1 MRRFWWTL
9 GFLFVGVAVLICLIP
24 GHDIPGALEMNDK
37 ASHLMGHGLLAL
49 YFTGLLPRQRWWKIF
64 LLLLVMGVV
73 IELAQYHMHV
83 GRQGDARDV
92 LANSAG
98 ALLGLFVGW
107 LGVSRWPDWA
117 ERLLGRSRAAESK

>member
-1 MRRFWWTL
+1 MRRFWWSL
-9 GFLFVGVAVLICLIP
+9 GFLFVGAAVLICLIP

-37 ASHLMGHGLLAL
+37 VSHLMGHGLLAL
-49 YFTGLLPRQRWWKIF
+49 YFTGLLPRHRWWKIF
-64 LLLLVMGVV
+64 LLLLVMGVL

-98 ALLGLFVGW
+98 SLLGLFVGW
-107 LGVSRWPDWA
+107 LGMSRWTDWA